1 MKSPFYLIIILPF
14 LFISCSPYQ
23 KVSLSNFKEYEITS
37 NDRVDL
43 HYILKKH
50 KLHYSDIDLKEN
62 SNFYAVD
69 ASTPYYSRSAVYEEN
84 IVIPRGATGRCI
96 HSQDDQFIIDFGE
109 GMLVTFRVMNESNK
123 AKGKIIIE
131 GRTYSLVDSNR
142 MVSLYF
148 DTRTFCNSES
158 GNSDQKRE

>member
-69 ASTPYYSRSAVYEEN
+69 ASTPYNSASAVYEEN

-96 HSQDDQFIIDFGE
+96 HSRDDQFIIDFGE
-109 GMLVTFRVMNESNK
+109 GMLVVFRVMNDDNRAS
-123 AKGKIIIE
+123 AKIKVDGRIYTLE
-131 GRTYSLVDSNR
+131 GTNR
-142 MVSLYF
+142 EASLYF
-148 DTRTFCNSES
+148 ES
-158 GNSDQKRE
+158 RGLISSGS